1 MQSPIEQEI
10 ARQGRARNWA
20 AVVAMGPAYKTV
32 YLVIGIIS
40 LVLMVIGFISMFSN
54 GPGTLLLIGFVLGL
68 VVNGGMTIIA
78 NARQAF
84 KKS

>member
-1 MQSPIEQEI
+1 
-10 ARQGRARNWA
+10 
-20 AVVAMGPAYKTV
+20 MGPAYKTV